1 VDRIIPNKEPSMGKV
16 LGMRGE
22 RKREVGDEA
31 AVRQTLTALDVRIE
45 MIQALIPLGLDAVH
59 ELLQGAVS
67 ELAGP
72 RYQRGPADRRYYR
85 WGSERGSVYLADQK
99 VPVQVPRVRDRHAD
113 REVRLA
119 AYEQLQSPRGGDA
132 QLLGRILRGIGCR
145 NYEETAALVPE
156 VFGLSASTVSRRFN
170 LASAAKL
177 LALIVRDLT
186 GHDLVALFLDGKSFG
201 DDEMVIAIG
210 VTLAGTKVV
219 LGMVQTASENTAV
232 CRQFLKSL
240 VERGLKF
247 EQGLLCVIDGAKGFH
262 GAVREVF
269 ATAAVIQ
276 RCRWHKRENVLA
288 YLPESRRPA
297 MRRKLQA
304 AYEQPTYDKAKLA
317 LKRVRSELALMNQS
331 AARSLDEGFE
341 ETLTL
346 HRLGLAEELRLTFAT
361 TNAIESIQAQIGRL
375 TDHVDRYRNSEQ
387 KQRWVGTALLEIE
400 PRLRRVRGMKHLPAL
415 RAALQ
420 REMGITKR
428 QAAA

>member
-1 VDRIIPNKEPSMGKV
+1 MGKV
-16 LGMRGE
+16 LGMRAE
-22 RKREVGDEA
+22 RKDEVRDEA
-31 AVRQTLTALDVRIE
+31 AVQQAITDMDARIE
-45 MIQALIPLGLDAVH
+45 MIQALIPLGLQAVH
-59 ELLQGAVS
+59 ETLHGAV
-67 ELAGP
+67 EQLAGP
-72 RYQRGPADRRYYR
+72 RYQRGPADRRFYR
-85 WGSERGSVYLADQK
+85 WGSEQGSVYLADQK
-99 VPVQVPRVRDRHAD
+99 VAVRVPRVRDRHAGQ
-113 REVRLA
+113 EVRLA
-119 AYEQLQSPRGGDA
+119 AYEQLRSPRGGDA

-156 VFGLSASTVSRRFN
+156 VFGLSASTVSRRFIR
-170 LASAAKL
+170 ASAAKL
-177 LALIVRDLT
+177 QALMERDLS

-219 LGMVQTASENTAV
+219 LGMVQTASENTKV

-240 VERGLKF
+240 VNRGLAF
-247 EQGLLCVIDGAKGFH
+247 EQGLLCVLDGAKGFH

-269 ATAAVIQ
+269 GSAAVIQ

-304 AYEQPTYDKAKLA
+304 AYEQPTYDRAKLA

-346 HRLGLAEELRLTFAT
+346 HRLGLAEELRLSFAT
-361 TNAIESIQAQIGRL
+361 TNAIESIQAHIGRL

>member
-1 VDRIIPNKEPSMGKV
+1 MGKV
-16 LGMRGE
+16 LGMRAE
-22 RKREVGDEA
+22 RKRDVGDGP
-31 AVRQTLTALDVRIE
+31 AVERAITDLDARIE
-45 MIQALIPLGLDAVH
+45 MIQALIPLGLEAVH
-59 ELLQGAVS
+59 ETLQHAV
-67 ELAGP
+67 EQLAGP
-72 RYQRGPADRRYYR
+72 RYQRGPADRRFYR
-85 WGSERGSVYLADQK
+85 WGSEQGSVYLADQK
-99 VPVQVPRVRDRHAD
+99 VSVQVPRVRDRHAD

-119 AYEQLQSPRGGDA
+119 AYAQLQAPRGGDA

-145 NYEETAALVPE
+145 NYEATAALVPE
-156 VFGLSASTVSRRFN
+156 VFGLSASTVSRRFKR
-170 LASAAKL
+170 ASAAKL
-177 LALIVRDLT
+177 QALMERDLS

-219 LGMVQTASENTAV
+219 LGLAQTASENTKV

-240 VERGLKF
+240 VDRGLRF
-247 EQGLLCVIDGAKGFH
+247 EQGLLCVLDGAKGFH

-269 ATAAVIQ
+269 GSSALIQ

-288 YLPESRRPA
+288 YLSESRRPA

-304 AYEQPTYDKAKLA
+304 AYEQPTYDKAKVA

-346 HRLGLAEELRLTFAT
+346 HRLGLAEELRLSFAT
-361 TNAIESIQAQIGRL
+361 TNAIESIQAHIGRL

>member
-1 VDRIIPNKEPSMGKV
+1 MGKV
-16 LGMRGE
+16 LGMRAE
-22 RKREVGDEA
+22 RKRDVVDGA
-31 AVRQTLTALDVRIE
+31 AVQRAVADLDARIE
-45 MIQALIPLGLDAVH
+45 MIQALIPLGLEAVH
-59 ELLQGAVS
+59 ETLRHAV
-67 ELAGP
+67 EQLAGP
-72 RYQRGPADRRYYR
+72 RYQRGPVDRRFYR
-85 WGSERGSVYLADQK
+85 WGSEQGSVYLADQK
-99 VPVQVPRVRDRHAD
+99 VAVQVPRVRDRHAGQ
-113 REVRLA
+113 EVRLP
-119 AYEQLQSPRGGDA
+119 AYERLRSPRGGDA
-132 QLLGRILRGIGCR
+132 QLLARVLRGIGCR
-145 NYEETAALVPE
+145 NYEASSALVPE
-156 VFGLSASTVSRRFN
+156 VFGLSASTVSRRFIR
-170 LASAAKL
+170 ASAAKL
-177 LALIVRDLT
+177 QALMERDLS

-219 LGMVQTASENTAV
+219 LGLVQTASENTKV

-240 VERGLKF
+240 VDRGLKF
-247 EQGLLCVIDGAKGFH
+247 EQGLLCVLDGAKGFH

-269 ATAAVIQ
+269 GSAAVIQ

-288 YLPESRRPA
+288 YLSESRRPA

-304 AYEQPTYDKAKLA
+304 AYEQPTYDKARVA

-331 AARSLDEGFE
+331 AAHSLDEGFE

-346 HRLGLAEELRLTFAT
+346 HRLGLAEELRLSFAT
-361 TNAIESIQAQIGRL
+361 TNAIESIQAHIGRL

-420 REMGITKR
+420 REMGSTKR

>member
-1 VDRIIPNKEPSMGKV
+1 MGKV
-16 LGMRGE
+16 LGMRAE
-22 RKREVGDEA
+22 RKRDVVGEA
-31 AVRQTLTALDVRIE
+31 AVQQAMADLDARIE

-59 ELLQGAVS
+59 EALQQAV
-67 ELAGP
+67 EQLAGP
-72 RYQRGPADRRYYR
+72 RYQRGPADRRFYR
-85 WGSERGSVYLADQK
+85 WGSESGSVYLADQK
-99 VPVQVPRVRDRHAD
+99 VAVQVPRVRDRHAGQ
-113 REVRLA
+113 EVRLA
-119 AYEQLQSPRGGDA
+119 AYERLRSPRGGDA
-132 QLLGRILRGIGCR
+132 QLLARVLRGIGCR
-145 NYEETAALVPE
+145 NYEASSALVPE
-156 VFGLSASTVSRRFN
+156 VFGLSASTVSRRFIR
-170 LASAAKL
+170 ASAAKL
-177 LALIVRDLT
+177 QALMERDLS

-219 LGMVQTASENTAV
+219 LGLVQTASENTKV

-240 VERGLKF
+240 VDRGLAF
-247 EQGLLCVIDGAKGFH
+247 ERGLLCVLDGAKGFH

-269 ATAAVIQ
+269 GSAAVIQ

-288 YLPESRRPA
+288 YLSESRRPA

-304 AYEQPTYDKAKLA
+304 AYEQPTYDKARVA

-346 HRLGLAEELRLTFAT
+346 HRLGLAEELRLSFAT
-361 TNAIESIQAQIGRL
+361 TNAIESIQAHIGRL
-375 TDHVDRYRNSEQ
+375 TDHVDRYHNSEQ

-420 REMGITKR
+420 REMGNTKR